1 MKQDYEFLKEI
12 LLTLEEDSKH
22 LINTNELVDKLKVD
36 YNDPIK
42 WDNFLGHMLI
52 LKDNNCI
59 DCDDPDLGITIGSRG
74 RCSYSIQYFRLTARG
89 YEFIDILKNK
99 GIFNKIKD
107 FSVATALE
115 IGKAAL
121 INIVS
126 GSVSN
131 N

>member
-1 MKQDYEFLKEI
+1 MKQDYKFLKEI
-12 LLTLEEDSKH
+12 LITLEEHSKH
-22 LINTNELVDKLKVD
+22 LIDTNELIEKLKVD
-36 YNDPIK
+36 YSDPIK

-59 DCDDPDLGITIGSRG
+59 DCNDPELGITIGSRG
-74 RCSYSIQYFRLTARG
+74 RCSFTNQYFRLTARG
-89 YEFIDILKNK
+89 YEFIDILKDK

-107 FSVATALE
+107 FSVATAIE

-126 GSVSN
+126 GTVSN
-131 N
+131 H